1 MSSPSPAPPSENLLL
16 EFTRTAQADESFVL
30 PDGEVTYV
38 LRTEGGGAETVTIDW
53 TPALFADLDAVRR
66 PGCDPA
72 IVQRLGRAL
81 RRFLAP
87 AGWSRHE
94 ENILA
99 ASSRGDPVRITFRSN
114 AAELYA
120 LPWELLTL
128 KSSGQHLGE
137 LPEVLVRYAWPES
150 TTRPEDPSPLPEGGR
165 ILFGWS
171 AAAGAVPLAE
181 QSNALRAAAERGH
194 HPFDPARDVID
205 HLSLGRLSRIL
216 EKAAASGEC
225 IHVLHLLCHGTQVGQ
240 THGLAW
246 DADDGSG
253 ERVLLDAG
261 KLRQLLA
268 PHAGRIRL
276 VVLSAC
282 DSGNPGQIGNHLG
295 SVAQNLHQAGIQA
308 VVASRFPLSVPGSIT
323 FTEVFYDKL
332 LVEPASVEDALL
344 AARQRLLREGVE
356 RLDWA
361 SLTLHARPEDG
372 DDTRPIAFR
381 PYRGLL
387 AFHAAHRRF
396 FFGRESEIEETLA
409 DLAALAAAEKPR
421 FLVVAGASG
430 TGKSSMVLA
439 GVVPRLLDRGAARE
453 GAADAADFKRAVERL
468 AHLLG
473 RRSPGAAAQQA
484 LSVLHREITA
494 LATAA
499 GGAWE
504 AVVMR
509 PGATPLAALESA
521 IAARRD
527 KDIPFLLVVDQFEE
541 IFTHVQDPAERQA
554 FAAELWKRC
563 SGEGNIHCITSMRVD
578 FVGECGQIVLDAST
592 GLRLDRVAYDEA
604 HRVFVAQM
612 GPAQL
617 RTVIEEPARK
627 VGLSLSPGLASRI
640 IAEVGAEPTALPL
653 VEYVLDLLWQK
664 RQGKTL
670 DVARYEELGGVFGA
684 LERMADAVVDELD
697 EPSQKLARRLFSRL
711 THFGEGGAS
720 NTRRRVPLARIL
732 PADPERR
739 ARFEALLERFIDARL
754 VSRQDEGGRI
764 VVEVAHEALLRRW
777 KRLAAWLAEDR
788 ARVAEIGKLE
798 RWAADYKTHG
808 ALLRGAQ
815 LGYAKQ
821 IRAQAEDELDDDT
834 RAMIEASEHAEEAE
848 AEKARAKQSVERRK
862 LYAGAVGAVIVAVA
876 MTLLALRTTRASA
889 EADASRKQA
898 EQGRAEAEKAHKQA
912 DTERALAEKQLRIG
926 GALNLVAR
934 HQHAAAASVMSERS
948 GPFPELLTD
957 FRHLSLAQSLLALP
971 IPKVTLSGHHEK
983 LWHATWSPKGDR
995 FVTASEDQ
1003 VAHVWGRD
1011 GRGKPLALRHDGP
1024 LSSAVFD
1031 REGRRVL
1038 TASLNGI
1045 AKIWDVSGPE
1055 PVVLSEL
1062 HGKAPGLCAA
1072 VFSPDGK
1079 RVATATSLGTLEMW
1093 DLSPVT
1099 GPVLETSFSG
1109 HDHVVASVEFDPEGK
1124 RLVSASWDRTACL
1137 WDARR
1142 GTHACLEGHT
1152 APVASAAFSADGK
1165 TIVTASYDGTAR
1177 LWDVATRRE
1186 IAVLE
1191 GHMGPVNL
1199 AVFHPKTSHI
1209 VATAGDD
1216 NTTRIWARIDEEPG
1230 SHAVGAASYVE
1241 LAALDG
1247 HEADVT
1253 TVAFSP
1259 DGERLVTGSWD
1270 ETARIWDL
1278 ARLPRPVLP
1287 RILGHYV
1294 TQALES
1300 PTQDRLMQITPD
1312 GDMAVYLASPNAE
1325 VYEGI
1330 HPVGLIS
1337 HGETWVHTAAWSPDG
1352 KRVVSGGEAGD
1363 VALTPVDDRLA
1374 SPPLAR
1380 LPVLPSRMLP
1390 KHHKAP
1396 IVALAWNADG
1406 DRFISVT
1413 DEDAP
1418 LVWDADHPERPP
1430 NPLTASAEK
1439 CEHPGGSTAR
1449 ALVPANAGGF
1459 TSVAWSGKPGARHI
1473 VLGREDG
1480 CAWWVD
1486 LDGREKPVVLGR
1498 HHATLTAVAISTDG
1512 ERVATASQDRT
1523 VRIWKRD
1530 GTYVELPHPAP
1541 ILSVAFDARGERVI
1555 TRARDNTVDVWRV
1568 DGSGQVFALANAA
1581 ATFPIAAFDVKGN
1594 GVLTVDARGFL
1605 QRWDAEPA
1613 AIVASL
1619 ERAND
1624 DCATAALRERYLAED
1639 KDDAIKGCRACAEK
1653 QGLDPDNCT
1662 RDLKTG
1668 ALGSHK

>member
-1 MSSPSPAPPSENLLL
+1 MTALSSGNLLL

-38 LRTEGGGAETVTIDW
+38 LRTEGGGAETITIDW

-72 IVQRLGRAL
+72 TVQRLGRAL

-87 AGWSRHE
+87 AGWARHE
-94 ENILA
+94 EDILA

-137 LPEVLVRYAWPES
+137 LPEALVRYAWPES

-171 AAAGAVPLAE
+171 AVAGAVPLAE

-194 HPFDPARDVID
+194 HSFDPARDVID
-205 HLSLGRLSRIL
+205 HLSLGRLSRAL
-216 EKAAASGEC
+216 EKASASGEN
-225 IHVLHLLCHGTQVGQ
+225 INVLHLLCHGTQVGQ

-323 FTEVFYDKL
+323 FTETFYDKL

-344 AARQRLLREGVE
+344 AARQRLLREGAG

-396 FFGRESEIEETLA
+396 FFGREAEIEETLA
-409 DLAALAAAEKPR
+409 DLAALAASGKPR

-453 GAADAADFKRAVERL
+453 GAVDAEDFNRAIERL

-473 RRSPGAAAQQA
+473 RRSLGATAQQA
-484 LSVLHREITA
+484 LSVLHREITT

-509 PGATPLAALESA
+509 PGASPLAALESA
-521 IAARRD
+521 LAARRD

-541 IFTHVQDPAERQA
+541 IFTHVHDPAERQA
-554 FAAELWKRC
+554 FVAELWKRC
-563 SGEGNIHCITSMRVD
+563 GGEDAIHCVTSMRVD

-627 VGLSLSPGLASRI
+627 VGLSLSQGLASRI

-664 RQGKTL
+664 RQGTTL
-670 DVARYEELGGVFGA
+670 DAARYEELGGVFGA

-732 PADPERR
+732 PADPEKR

-788 ARVAEIGKLE
+788 ARVVEIGKLE
-798 RWAADYKTHG
+798 RWAADFKAHV

-862 LYAGAVGAVIVAVA
+862 LYAGAAGAVIVAVA
-876 MTLLALRTTRASA
+876 MTLLALQTTRAKA

-898 EQGRAEAEKAHKQA
+898 EQGRAEAEKAHEQA
-912 DTERALAEKQLRIG
+912 DAEREIAERQLRIG

-934 HQHAAAASVMSERS
+934 NQHAAAASVVSERS

-957 FRHLSLAQSLLALP
+957 FRHLSLAQRLLALP
-971 IPKVTLSGHHEK
+971 IPKVTLAGHHEK
-983 LWHATWSPKGDR
+983 LWHAAWSPDGRR
-995 FVTASEDQ
+995 FVTASEDK
-1003 VAHVWGRD
+1003 VAYLWDGN
-1011 GRGKPLALRHDGP
+1011 GRGKPIALRHDGP
-1024 LSSAVFD
+1024 LTSAVFD
-1031 REGRRVL
+1031 AQGRRVL
-1038 TASLNGI
+1038 TSSTNGV
-1045 AKIWDVSGPE
+1045 AKIWDVSGPA
-1055 PVVLSEL
+1055 PRVLSEL
-1062 HGKAPGLCAA
+1062 RGKTRGLWTAA
-1072 VFSPDGK
+1072 FSPDGT
-1079 RVATATSLGTLEMW
+1079 RVATATVEGAIEMW
-1093 DLSPVT
+1093 DLSAVT
-1099 GPVLETSFSG
+1099 GPVLETSLTG
-1109 HDHVVASVEFDPEGK
+1109 HTRVVSWIEFDPSGEK
-1124 RLVSASWDRTACL
+1124 LVSSSWDRTACI
-1137 WDARR
+1137 WDVRR
-1142 GTHACLEGHT
+1142 GTRACLEGHT
-1152 APVASAAFSADGK
+1152 GPVMSAAFSPDGK
-1165 TIVTASYDGTAR
+1165 VVVTASTDGTAR
-1177 LWDVATRRE
+1177 IWDVATRKEMVALR
-1186 IAVLE
+1186 
-1191 GHMGPVNL
+1191 GHLGPLNQ
-1199 AVFHPKTSHI
+1199 AVFHPKSSRV
-1209 VATAGDD
+1209 VATASDD
-1216 NTTRIWARIDEEPG
+1216 NTVRFWTKEDVGPGARAAG
-1230 SHAVGAASYVE
+1230 VASYTE
-1241 LAALDG
+1241 LADLDG

-1259 DGERLVTGSWD
+1259 DGERLLTASWD

-1278 ARLPRPVLP
+1278 ARLPRRVLP

-1294 TQALES
+1294 TGASES
-1300 PTQDRLMQITPD
+1300 PTQDHLLQTTPEGELALYRLP
-1312 GDMAVYLASPNAE
+1312 PNPE
-1325 VYEGI
+1325 VYEGV
-1330 HPVGLIS
+1330 HRLGLLS
-1337 HGETWVHTAAWSPDG
+1337 HGKRRILSVAWSRDG
-1352 KRVVSGGEAGD
+1352 SRLVTGDEVGG
-1363 VALTPVDDRLA
+1363 VAITPIEPRTA
-1374 SPPLAR
+1374 PPS
-1380 LPVLPSRMLP
+1380 LPVLHTRMLP
-1390 KHHKAP
+1390 AHHQAP
-1396 IVALAWNADG
+1396 ILALAWNADG
-1406 DRFISVT
+1406 NQFVSVAA
-1413 DEDAP
+1413 EKAP
-1418 LVWDADHPERPP
+1418 LVWDANHPERPP
-1430 NPLTASAEK
+1430 IPVTASAEG
-1439 CEHPGGSTAR
+1439 CEDPGASAAR
-1449 ALVPANAGGF
+1449 AQVSANSGDF

-1498 HHATLTAVAISTDG
+1498 HQAALTAVALSPDG

-1523 VRIWKRD
+1523 VRVWKRD
-1530 GTYVELPHPAP
+1530 GTYVELAHPAP
-1541 ILSVAFDARGERVI
+1541 LLSVAFDARGERVI
-1555 TRARDNTVDVWRV
+1555 TRARDNTVNVWRV
-1568 DGSGQVFALANAA
+1568 DGSGQVFALANDA

-1594 GVLTVDARGFL
+1594 GILTVDARGFL
-1605 QRWDAEPA
+1605 QRWNAEPA

-1624 DCATAALRERYLAED
+1624 DCATAALRERYLAEAE
-1639 KDDAIKGCRACAEK
+1639 DDAIKGCRACAEK

-1662 RDLKTG
+1662 HDLKTG
-1668 ALGSHK
+1668 ALGPRK

>member
-1 MSSPSPAPPSENLLL
+1 MSSPSPAPPPGNLLL

-87 AGWSRHE
+87 AGWARHE
-94 ENILA
+94 ESILD
-99 ASSRGDPVRITFRSN
+99 ASSRGDPVRITLRSN

-137 LPEVLVRYAWPES
+137 LPNVLVRYAWPES
-150 TTRPEDPSPLPEGGR
+150 TTRPEDPSPMPEGGR

-194 HPFDPARDVID
+194 QSFDPSRDVID
-205 HLSLGRLSRIL
+205 HLSLGRLSRAL
-216 EKAAASGEC
+216 EKAAASGE
-225 IHVLHLLCHGTQVGQ
+225 IINVLHLLCHGTQVGQ

-253 ERVLLDAG
+253 ERALLDAG

-308 VVASRFPLSVPGSIT
+308 VVASRFPLSVAGSIT

-332 LVEPASVEDALL
+332 LVEPTSVEGALL
-344 AARQRLLREGVE
+344 AARQRLLREGAG

-361 SLTLHARPEDG
+361 SLTLHARPEDEG
-372 DDTRPIAFR
+372 DTRPIAFR

-396 FFGRESEIEETLA
+396 FFGREAEIEEALA
-409 DLAALAAAEKPR
+409 DLAALAASGKPR

-439 GVVPRLLDRGAARE
+439 GVVPRLLDRGATRVDT
-453 GAADAADFKRAVERL
+453 ADADDVRRTIERL
-468 AHLLG
+468 AQLLG

-509 PGATPLAALESA
+509 PGGSPLAALESA
-521 IAARRD
+521 LAARRD

-554 FAAELWKRC
+554 FVAELWKRC
-563 SGEGNIHCITSMRVD
+563 SGEDNIHCITSMRVD

-627 VGLSLSPGLASRI
+627 VGLALSQGLAGRI

-653 VEYVLDLLWQK
+653 VEYVLDLLWQN
-664 RQGKTL
+664 RRGKTL
-670 DVARYEELGGVFGA
+670 DAARYEELGGVFGA

-732 PADPERR
+732 PTDPERR
-739 ARFEALLERFIDARL
+739 ARFEALLERFVAARL

-777 KRLAAWLAEDR
+777 NRLATWLAEDR
-788 ARVAEIGKLE
+788 ARVIEMGKLE
-798 RWAADYKTHG
+798 RWAADYKAHG

-821 IRAQAEDELDDDT
+821 IRAQAEDELDEDT
-834 RAMIEASEHAEEAE
+834 RAMIEASEHAEETE
-848 AEKARAKQSVERRK
+848 AEKAREKQRVERRK
-862 LYAGAVGAVIVAVA
+862 LVLGAAGAIAVAVA
-876 MTLLALRTTRASA
+876 MTLLALRTTRAKA
-889 EADASRKQA
+889 EADASWKQA
-898 EQGRAEAEKAHKQA
+898 VEDRAKAEEAHKQA
-912 DTERALAEKQLRIG
+912 DAERAIAEKQLRIG

-934 HQHAAAASVMSERS
+934 HQYAAAASVMSDRS
-948 GPFPELLTD
+948 GPFPELRTD
-957 FRHLSLAQSLLALP
+957 FRHLSLAQTLLALP
-971 IPKVTLSGHHEK
+971 IPKVTLSGHYEK
-983 LWHATWSPKGDR
+983 LWHATWSPDGRR
-995 FVTASEDQ
+995 FVTASEDGA
-1003 VAHVWGRD
+1003 AHLWDGN
-1011 GRGKPLALRHDGP
+1011 GRGKPIDLPHGAP

-1038 TASLNGI
+1038 TAALNGI

-1055 PVVLSEL
+1055 PLVVAEL
-1062 HGKAPGLCAA
+1062 RGTSQSLCAA
-1072 VFSPDGK
+1072 VFSPDGT
-1079 RVATATSLGTLEMW
+1079 RVATATSEGAIEMW

-1099 GPVLETSFSG
+1099 GPVLEKRFTG
-1109 HDHVVASVEFDPEGK
+1109 HEDVVAALDFDPEGK
-1124 RLVSASWDRTACL
+1124 RIVSASWDRTACL
-1137 WDARR
+1137 WDARK
-1142 GTHACLEGHT
+1142 GTRACLEGHT
-1152 APVASAAFSADGK
+1152 GPLSSAAFSPDGEA
-1165 TIVTASYDGTAR
+1165 IVTASYDGTAR
-1177 LWDVATRRE
+1177 IWDVETRKTT
-1186 IAVLE
+1186 AVLR
-1191 GHMGPVNL
+1191 GHMGPINL
-1199 AVFHPKTSHI
+1199 AVFHPKSGRA

-1216 NTTRIWARIDEEPG
+1216 NTVRIWAKNGEQPG
-1230 SHAVGAASYVE
+1230 TCEAESASYVE
-1241 LAALDG
+1241 VAVLNG

-1259 DGERLVTGSWD
+1259 DGHRLVTGSWD

-1278 ARLPRPVLP
+1278 GRLPRPVLP
-1287 RILGHYV
+1287 RILEHYV
-1294 TQALES
+1294 TYALES
-1300 PTQDRLMQITPD
+1300 PAQDRVLQNAPT
-1312 GDMAVYLASPNAE
+1312 GELAVYDVHPNAE
-1325 VYEGI
+1325 FYDGI
-1330 HPVGLIS
+1330 HPFGLLS
-1337 HGETWVHTAAWSPDG
+1337 HGKRRILTAAWRPDG
-1352 KRVVSGGEAGD
+1352 KSILTGDEAGNI
-1363 VALTPVDDRLA
+1363 AITTIGERPA
-1374 SPPLAR
+1374 SRER
-1380 LPVLPSRMLP
+1380 LPPLPSRLLP
-1390 KHHKAP
+1390 PQHHAS
-1396 IVALAWNADG
+1396 ILALAWNQSG
-1406 DRFISVT
+1406 DRFVSVAGQG
-1413 DEDAP
+1413 AP
-1418 LVWDADHPERPP
+1418 LVWDADKPERPP
-1430 NPLTASAEK
+1430 VPLQVSAEK
-1439 CEHPGGSTAR
+1439 CDNPGASTSGKH
-1449 ALVPANAGGF
+1449 VSANAGGF
-1459 TSVAWSGKPGARHI
+1459 TSVAWSLRPGAREI
-1473 VLGREDG
+1473 VLGRDDG

-1486 LDGREKPVVLGR
+1486 LDGRDKPKVLGR
-1498 HHATLTAVAISTDG
+1498 HHSTITAVAFSPDG

-1523 VRIWKRD
+1523 VRVWKRD
-1530 GTYVELPHPAP
+1530 GTYVELVHPAP
-1541 ILSVAFDARGERVI
+1541 LLSVLFDARGERVI
-1555 TRARDNTVDVWRV
+1555 TRARDNTVDVWKV
-1568 DGSGQVFALANAA
+1568 DGSGQVFALAGSAS
-1581 ATFPIAAFDVKGN
+1581 TFPIAAFDVKGK
-1594 GVLTVDARGFL
+1594 GILTVDARGFL
-1605 QRWDAEPA
+1605 QRWDAEPD
-1613 AIVASL
+1613 AIIASL
-1619 ERAND
+1619 DRAND

-1639 KDDAIKGCRACAEK
+1639 KAEAEKGCRACAEK

-1662 RDLKTG
+1662 RDEKTG
-1668 ALGSHK
+1668 SLSSKK

>member
-1 MSSPSPAPPSENLLL
+1 MTAPPPGNLLL

-72 IVQRLGRAL
+72 TVQRLGRAL

-87 AGWSRHE
+87 AGWARHE
-94 ENILA
+94 EAITL

-150 TTRPEDPSPLPEGGR
+150 TTRPEDPSPMPEGGR

-205 HLSLGRLSRIL
+205 HLSLGRLSRAL
-216 EKAAASGEC
+216 EKAAASGE
-225 IHVLHLLCHGTQVGQ
+225 IINVLHLLCHGTQVGQ

-308 VVASRFPLSVPGSIT
+308 VVASRFPLSAAGAIT
-323 FTEVFYDKL
+323 FTESFYDKL
-332 LVEPASVEDALL
+332 LVEPSSVENALL
-344 AARQRLLREGVE
+344 AARQRLLREGAG

-396 FFGRESEIEETLA
+396 FFGRDPEIEEALA
-409 DLAALAAAEKPR
+409 DLAALAAAGKPR
-421 FLVVAGASG
+421 FLVVAGGSG

-439 GVVPRLLDRGAARE
+439 GVVPRLLDRGAAQRD
-453 GAADAADFKRAVERL
+453 AADAEDVKRAIERL

-473 RRSPGAAAQQA
+473 RRGPGAAAQQA

-509 PGATPLAALESA
+509 PGAAPLAALESA
-521 IAARRD
+521 LAARRD

-541 IFTHVQDPAERQA
+541 IFTHVQDRAERQA

-563 SGEGNIHCITSMRVD
+563 SGDGNIHCITSMRVD
-578 FVGECGQIVLDAST
+578 FVGECGQIVLDEIT
-592 GLRLDRVAYDEA
+592 GQRLDRVAYDEA
-604 HRVFVAQM
+604 HRVFIAQM

-617 RTVIEEPARK
+617 RAVIEEPARK
-627 VGLSLSPGLASRI
+627 VGLTLSEGLASRI

-664 RQGKTL
+664 RQGNTL
-670 DVARYEELGGVFGA
+670 DATRYEELGGVFGA

-711 THFGEGGAS
+711 THFGEGSAS

-739 ARFEALLERFIDARL
+739 ASFEALLERFIAARL

-777 KRLAAWLAEDR
+777 KRLTAWLAEDR
-788 ARVAEIGKLE
+788 ARVVEMGKLE
-798 RWAADYKTHG
+798 RWAADYKAHG

-821 IRAQAEDELDDDT
+821 IRAHAEDELDDDT

-848 AEKARAKQSVERRK
+848 ASSARERQTVERRK
-862 LYAGAVGAVIVAVA
+862 LIVGAVGAVIVAVA
-876 MTLLALRTTRASA
+876 MTLLALRTARSKA
-889 EADASRKQA
+889 EADASWKRA
-898 EQGRAEAEKAHKQA
+898 EQDRIKAEEAHKHA
-912 DTERALAEKQLRIG
+912 DAERALAEKQLRIG

-934 HQHAAAASVMSERS
+934 HQHAAAASVLSERS
-948 GPFPELLTD
+948 GAFPELLTD
-957 FRHLSLAQSLLALP
+957 FRHLSLAQTVLSLP
-971 IPKVTLSGHHEK
+971 IPKVTLAGHEEK
-983 LWHATWSPKGDR
+983 LWHAAWSPDGRR
-995 FVTASEDQ
+995 FVTASEDGE
-1003 VAHVWGRD
+1003 AHLWNGN
-1011 GRGKPLALRHDGP
+1011 GRGKPIVLRHDGP

-1031 REGRRVL
+1031 AEGRRVL
-1038 TASLNGI
+1038 TSSLNGV
-1045 AKIWDVSGPE
+1045 AKLWDVAGPE
-1055 PVVLSEL
+1055 PRVLAEL
-1062 HGKAPGLCAA
+1062 RGEAHALWTAA
-1072 VFSPDGK
+1072 FSPDGT
-1079 RVATATSLGTLEMW
+1079 RVATATFDATIETW
-1093 DLSPVT
+1093 DLTPVT
-1099 GPVLETSFSG
+1099 GPALENRFTG
-1109 HDHVVASVEFDPEGK
+1109 HKDVVSWLEFAPDGE
-1124 RLVSASWDRTACL
+1124 RIVSSSWDRTACL
-1137 WDARR
+1137 WDARK
-1142 GTHACLEGHT
+1142 GTRACLEGHT
-1152 APVASAAFSADGK
+1152 GPVTSAAFSPDGK
-1165 TIVTASYDGTAR
+1165 AIVTASQDGTAR
-1177 LWDVATRRE
+1177 IWDVATRKE
-1186 IAVLE
+1186 IAVLR
-1191 GHMGPVNL
+1191 GHMGPLNQ
-1199 AVFHPKTSHI
+1199 AVFHPKSGRI
-1209 VATAGDD
+1209 VATASDD
-1216 NTTRIWARIDEEPG
+1216 NTVRIWGEEP
-1230 SHAVGAASYVE
+1230 ATRPTDVASYTQ
-1241 LAALDG
+1241 LAILNG

-1259 DGERLVTGSWD
+1259 DGHRLLTASWD
-1270 ETARIWDL
+1270 ETARIWEL

-1287 RILGHYV
+1287 RLLGHYV
-1294 TQALES
+1294 TYALES
-1300 PTQDRLMQITPD
+1300 PTQDHLLQRTPE
-1312 GDMAVYLASPNAE
+1312 GDLAVYLLSPNAE
-1325 VYEGI
+1325 IHEGF
-1330 HPVGLIS
+1330 HPLGLLT
-1337 HGETWVHTAAWSPDG
+1337 HGRRRIQTAAWSRDG
-1352 KRVVSGGEAGD
+1352 KRIVTGD
-1363 VALTPVDDRLA
+1363 EEGHVALTPIDDRPAAA
-1374 SPPLAR
+1374 SR
-1380 LPVLPSRMLP
+1380 ERQVVLPTQILP
-1390 KHHKAP
+1390 RQHRAP
-1396 IVALAWNADG
+1396 VVGLAWNGDG
-1406 DRFISVT
+1406 DRFVSVT
-1413 DEDAP
+1413 AQGAP
-1418 LVWDADHPERPP
+1418 LVWELGKTDRPP
-1430 NPLTASAEK
+1430 VSLKASAEK
-1439 CEHPGGSTAR
+1439 CGSLGVSDK
-1449 ALVPANAGGF
+1449 LVSTTSGGF
-1459 TSVAWSGKPGARHI
+1459 TSVAWSSRPGARDI

-1486 LDGREKPVVLGR
+1486 IDGHEKPKVLGR
-1498 HHATLTAVAISTDG
+1498 HHGAINAVAFSPDG
-1512 ERVATASQDRT
+1512 DHVATASQDRT
-1523 VRIWKRD
+1523 VRVWKRD
-1530 GTYVELPHPAP
+1530 GTFVELAHPAP
-1541 ILSVAFDARGERVI
+1541 VLSVVFDARGERVI
-1555 TRARDNTVDVWRV
+1555 TRARDNTVDVWKV
-1568 DGSGQVFALANAA
+1568 DGSGQVFALMNSA
-1581 ATFPIAAFDVKGN
+1581 ATFPIAAFEVKGN
-1594 GVLTVDARGFL
+1594 GILTVDTQGFL

-1639 KDDAIKGCRACAEK
+1639 KEEALKGCRACNEK

-1668 ALGSHK
+1668 TLGPQK

>member
-1 MSSPSPAPPSENLLL
+1 MTAPPPGNLLL

-30 PDGEVTYV
+30 PEGEVTYV
-38 LRTEGGGAETVTIDW
+38 LHTEGGGAETVTIDW

-87 AGWSRHE
+87 AGWARNE
-94 ENILA
+94 EDILD
-99 ASSRGDPVRITFRSN
+99 ASSRGDPVRITLRSN

-120 LPWELLTL
+120 LPWELLAL

-137 LPEVLVRYAWPES
+137 LPNVLVRYAWPES

-171 AAAGAVPLAE
+171 AAAGAVPLGE

-205 HLSLGRLSRIL
+205 HLSLGRLSSAL
-216 EKAAASGEC
+216 EKAAASGD
-225 IHVLHLLCHGTQVGQ
+225 IINILHLLCHGTQVGQ

-308 VVASRFPLSVPGSIT
+308 VVASRFPLSVAGSIT

-332 LVEPASVEDALL
+332 LVEPTSVEDALL
-344 AARQRLLREGVE
+344 AARQRLLREGAG

-361 SLTLHARPEDG
+361 SLTLHARLEDG

-396 FFGRESEIEETLA
+396 FFGREAEIEEALA
-409 DLAALAAAEKPR
+409 DLAALAASGKPR

-439 GVVPRLLDRGAARE
+439 GVVPRLLDRGATR
-453 GAADAADFKRAVERL
+453 ADAADTDDVKRAIERL

-509 PGATPLAALESA
+509 PGASPLTALASA
-521 IAARRD
+521 LAARRD
-527 KDIPFLLVVDQFEE
+527 KDLPFLLVVDQFEE
-541 IFTHVQDPAERQA
+541 VFTHVQDPAERQA

-578 FVGECGQIVLDAST
+578 FVGECGQLVLDTGT

-627 VGLSLSPGLASRI
+627 VGLSLSQGLASRI

-670 DVARYEELGGVFGA
+670 DAARYEELGGVFGA

-697 EPSQKLARRLFSRL
+697 EPSQKVARQLFSRL

-739 ARFEALLERFIDARL
+739 ARFETLLERFVAARL

-777 KRLAAWLAEDR
+777 NRLTTWLAEDR
-788 ARVAEIGKLE
+788 ARVVEIAKLE
-798 RWAADYKTHG
+798 RWAADYKAHG

-821 IRAQAEDELDDDT
+821 IRAHAEEELDDDT
-834 RAMIEASEHAEEAE
+834 RAMIEASEHAEQAE
-848 AEKARAKQSVERRK
+848 AEVARDKQRGERRK
-862 LYAGAVGAVIVAVA
+862 LVVGAAGAVIVAVA
-876 MTLLALRTTRASA
+876 MTLLALRTTRAKA
-889 EADASRKQA
+889 EADASWRRA
-898 EQGRAEAEKAHKQA
+898 EQDRIKAEEAHKQA
-912 DTERALAEKQLRIG
+912 DAERDIAEKQLRIG

-934 HQHAAAASVMSERS
+934 QQHAAAASILSERS
-948 GPFPELLTD
+948 GPFPDLLTD
-957 FRHLSLAQSLLALP
+957 YRHLSLAQRLLALP

-983 LWHATWSPKGDR
+983 LWHAAWSPDGRR

-1003 VAHVWGRD
+1003 VAYLWDGN
-1011 GRGKPLALRHDGP
+1011 GRGKPIALRHDGP

-1031 REGRRVL
+1031 AQGRRVL
-1038 TASLNGI
+1038 TSSLNGV
-1045 AKIWDVSGPE
+1045 AKIWDVSGPA
-1055 PVVLSEL
+1055 PRVLSEL
-1062 HGKAPGLCAA
+1062 RGKAHGLWAA
-1072 VFSPDGK
+1072 AFSPDGT
-1079 RVATATSLGTLEMW
+1079 RVATATVDGTIEMW

-1099 GPVLETSFSG
+1099 GPVLETSLTG
-1109 HDHVVASVEFDPEGK
+1109 HTHVVSWLEFDPSGEK
-1124 RLVSASWDRTACL
+1124 LASSSWDRTACI
-1137 WDARR
+1137 WDTRR
-1142 GTHACLEGHT
+1142 ETHACLAGHT
-1152 APVASAAFSADGK
+1152 GPVTSAAFSPDGK
-1165 TIVTASYDGTAR
+1165 AVVTASADGTAR
-1177 LWDVATRRE
+1177 IWDAATRKEVAILR
-1186 IAVLE
+1186 
-1191 GHMGPVNL
+1191 GHMGPLNQ
-1199 AVFHPKTSHI
+1199 AIFHPKSSR
-1209 VATAGDD
+1209 VVVTASDD
-1216 NTTRIWARIDEEPG
+1216 NTVRFWTKEDGEPG
-1230 SHAVGAASYVE
+1230 ARPAEVASYTE
-1241 LAALDG
+1241 FAALDG

-1253 TVAFSP
+1253 TVAYAP
-1259 DGERLVTGSWD
+1259 NGERLLTASWD

-1278 ARLPRPVLP
+1278 TRLPRRVLP
-1287 RILGHYV
+1287 RIRGHYV
-1294 TQALES
+1294 TGASES
-1300 PTQDRLMQITPD
+1300 PTQDHLLQITPE
-1312 GDMAVYLASPNAE
+1312 GELVLYFLPPNPE
-1325 VYEGI
+1325 IYEGV
-1330 HPVGLIS
+1330 HRLGLIS
-1337 HGETWVHTAAWSPDG
+1337 HGKRRILSGAWSRDG
-1352 KRVVSGGEAGD
+1352 RRLVTGDEMGG
-1363 VALTPVDDRLA
+1363 VALTPIEPRPA
-1374 SPPLAR
+1374 PT
-1380 LPVLPSRMLP
+1380 LPALHTRMLP
-1390 KHHKAP
+1390 THQKTP
-1396 IVALAWNADG
+1396 IRALAWNADG
-1406 DRFISVT
+1406 DRFVSVA
-1413 DEDAP
+1413 DKGAP

-1430 NPLTASAEK
+1430 IPIATSAESCENPGASAA
-1439 CEHPGGSTAR
+1439 H
-1449 ALVPANAGGF
+1449 ALVAADSGGF
-1459 TSVAWSGKPGARHI
+1459 TSVAWSGKPGARPI
-1473 VLGREDG
+1473 ILGREDG

-1486 LDGREKPVVLGR
+1486 LDGQEQPKVLRR
-1498 HHATLTAVAISTDG
+1498 HGATITAVAFSPDG

-1530 GTYVELPHPAP
+1530 GTYVELAHPSP
-1541 ILSVAFDARGERVI
+1541 LLSVAFDKRGERVI
-1555 TRARDNTVDVWRV
+1555 TRARDNTVNVWKV
-1568 DGSGQVFALANAA
+1568 DGSGQIFALSNTAS
-1581 ATFPIAAFDVKGN
+1581 TFPIAAFDVGGN
-1594 GVLTVDARGFL
+1594 GILTVDARGFL
-1605 QRWDAEPA
+1605 QRWEAEPA

-1624 DCATAALRERYLAED
+1624 DCATVALRQRYLAED
-1639 KDDAIKGCRACAEK
+1639 AAEAERGCRACAEK

-1662 RDLKTG
+1662 RDQKTG
-1668 ALGSHK
+1668 SLSSKK